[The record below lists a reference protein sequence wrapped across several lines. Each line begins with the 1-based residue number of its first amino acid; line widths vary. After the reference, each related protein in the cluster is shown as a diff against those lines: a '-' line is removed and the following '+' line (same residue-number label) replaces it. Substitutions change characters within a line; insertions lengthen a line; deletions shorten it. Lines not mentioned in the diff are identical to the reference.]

1 MKKAQVALEYLV
13 IISFGLM
20 VLIPLAIYL
29 RGSASNYSNDV
40 NLILASQSLE
50 KLGQA
55 IDWVNLQGEPA
66 KIKVKI
72 LIPNQVENISFLGR
86 VMVWKVRTPAG
97 VSDLYYVA
105 TANLTGSLPTLPGIY
120 EVMVEAEEGG
130 VRVYVG

>member
-20 VLIPLAIYL
+20 VLIPLAVYL
-29 RGSASNYSNDV
+29 RSSALNYNQDV
-40 NLILASQSLE
+40 NLVLASQSLE

-55 IDWVNLQGEPA
+55 IDWVNLQGKPA
-66 KIKVKI
+66 KLKVKI
-72 LIPNQVENISFLGR
+72 LIPNQVENISFKGR
-86 VMVWKVRTPAG
+86 VMVWRVRSQAG